1 MQEHDLKGALG
12 QAPERDI
19 AVYLGLAATAFLLVM
34 LHPSKDDESPS
45 SPAAGQPTLTEGVQV
60 CSCNHPHLTHVHR

>member
-1 MQEHDLKGALG
+1 MPD

-34 LHPSKDDESPS
+34 LHPSREEEAPY
-45 SPAAGQPTLTEGVQV
+45 SPAAVQPVLPEGVQV
-60 CSCNHPHLTHVHR
+60 CS